1 MILLTN
7 VLEEK
12 AGPFVRDVNPSVSSS
27 GDLIHQWMASVKAHR
42 ASEQA
47 QSRHL
52 SMVPA
57 FTLRRSSPESHRV
70 AVGPGVVETLGLDF
84 VG

>member
-47 QSRHL
+47 
-52 SMVPA
+52 
-57 FTLRRSSPESHRV
+57 
-70 AVGPGVVETLGLDF
+70 
-84 VG
+84 